1 MRRIL
6 PFRAGLLA
14 AGALLAAAGC
24 AKDAELLTSEP
35 QATAVGA
42 PFMARYVAL
51 GNSITA
57 GYQSGGIND
66 STQRRSYAHLL
77 ARAAGV
83 RFAYPA
89 LAGRGCAPPVADFL
103 TQARLSVPGQPASTG
118 STCDLRAGT
127 SFTAT
132 LNNVAVP
139 GANSFDPTGVEGGG
153 YSALT
158 QFILGGRTQV
168 ERAIEV
174 NPTFATVWIGNND
187 VLGPATQ
194 GTTTGATPEATFR
207 TNYAAMI
214 DQLRAGSPELQKG
227 VLIGVA
233 DVTAIP
239 VLVPAALLVPGS
251 PIYSAQVRAIVE
263 TQLVGRP
270 LALLNCPTTTQALVA
285 FPLFAQL
292 RAATAVLPANI
303 PAPFACAPTTVQGF
317 PQQLGTVGI
326 LDDEERAFYVARV
339 TAYNAYIRA
348 KADSIGFQY
357 FDPNPTLLSLRQ
369 RGLVPLFP
377 NLATPRVFGAYFSLD
392 GVHPSTAGHLLF
404 ADSLRLRINSAYGA
418 TIPAP
423 DTLSLPRP

>member
-1 MRRIL
+1 MRRTL
-6 PFRAGLLA
+6 PFRAAA
-14 AGALLAAAGC
+14 AGALLATAAC

-35 QATAVGA
+35 AASAVGA

-57 GYQSGGIND
+57 GYQSSGIND
-66 STQRRSYAHLL
+66 STQKRSYANLL

-83 RFAYPA
+83 RFTYPA
-89 LAGRGCAPPVADFL
+89 LAGRGCAPPVVDFL
-103 TQARLSVPGQPASTG
+103 TQTRLTAPGLPASTAT
-118 STCDLRAGT
+118 TCDLRAGT

-139 GANSFDPTGVEGGG
+139 NAYSFDPTGLAGGG
-153 YSALT
+153 YTALT
-158 QFILGGRTQV
+158 QFFLGGRTQV

-187 VLGPATQ
+187 VLISATQ
-194 GTTTGATPEATFR
+194 GTTVGATPDATFR
-207 TNYAAMI
+207 ANYAAMI
-214 DQLRAGSPELQKG
+214 DQLRAGSPALQKG

-239 VLVPAALLVPGS
+239 LLVPAALLVPGS
-251 PIYSAQVRAIVE
+251 PIYSPQVRAIVE

-270 LALLNCPTTTQALVA
+270 LTLVNCPTTTQALVV
-285 FPLFAQL
+285 FPFFAQL
-292 RAATAVLPANI
+292 RAATAALPAGA
-303 PAPFACAPTTVQGF
+303 PAPFACGPVTVPGF
-317 PQQLGTVGI
+317 PQQLGTAGI

-357 FDPNPTLLSLRQ
+357 FDPNPTLLSLKQ

-377 NLATPRVFGAYFSLD
+377 NLATARVFGPYFSLD
-392 GVHPSTAGHLLF
+392 GVHPSTTGHLVF
-404 ADSLRLRINSAYGA
+404 ADSLRLRINSAYGSS
-418 TIPAP
+418 IPAP